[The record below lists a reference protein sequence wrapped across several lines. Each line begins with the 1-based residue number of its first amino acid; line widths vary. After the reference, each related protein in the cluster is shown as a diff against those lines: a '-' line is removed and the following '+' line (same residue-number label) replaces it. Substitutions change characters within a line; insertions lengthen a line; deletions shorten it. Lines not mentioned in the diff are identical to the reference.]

1 MERKTRRMKMK
12 TVESLVC
19 VVKSVENQY
28 TTIDL
33 QNETSVYGLVKE
45 VDCDMNVTL
54 CDVTLTDP
62 NGNRYSCDNFFLKSR
77 LIRYVHLSRTVDI
90 FQAMKDV
97 VRKTFPPRVK
107 KPKAYSLKKKKI
119 IAKQEKLKREIQ
131 NMYSSKDGTKS

>member
-19 VVKSVENQY
+19 LVKSVENQY

-54 CDVTLTDP
+54 SDVTVADP
-62 NGNRYSCDNFFLKSR
+62 NGNRYSCNNLFLKSR
-77 LIRYVHLSRTVDI
+77 LIRYVHLSRTVNI

-97 VRKTFPPRVK
+97 IRKTFPARVK
-107 KPKAYSLKKKKI
+107 KPTVYSLKKKKI
-119 IAKQEKLKREIQ
+119 LARQEKLKREVQ
-131 NMYSSKDGTKS
+131 NMNSNEGSKS

>member
-19 VVKSVENQY
+19 LVKSVENQH

-33 QNETSVYGLVKE
+33 QNETSVYGFVKE

-54 CDVTLTDP
+54 CDVIVTDP

-77 LIRYVHLSRTVDI
+77 LIRYVHLSQTIDI

-97 VRKTFPPRVK
+97 IRKTFPARVK
-107 KPKAYSLKKKKI
+107 KTKTYSLKKKKTL
-119 IAKQEKLKREIQ
+119 ARQEELKREVQ
-131 NMYSSKDGTKS
+131 NMNSKEGYKS